1 MRKRGAL
8 CSVHTG
14 RTGRQFP
21 FLYKSDCK
29 TLVRRPPG
37 IEDAGVDWHRSPIGR
52 CVCACEREVC
62 LGCVRSWLLFCVWLC
77 A

>member
-29 TLVRRPPG
+29 TLVRRPPK
-37 IEDAGVDWHRSPIGR
+37 IEDAKK
-52 CVCACEREVC
+52 
-62 LGCVRSWLLFCVWLC
+62 
-77 A
+77 